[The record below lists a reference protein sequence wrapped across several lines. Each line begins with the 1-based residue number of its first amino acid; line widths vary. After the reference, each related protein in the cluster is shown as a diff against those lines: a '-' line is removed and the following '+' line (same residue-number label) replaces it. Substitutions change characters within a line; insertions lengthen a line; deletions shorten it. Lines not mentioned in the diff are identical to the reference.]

1 MRGYR
6 RPRSPT
12 LQKLAPNPSARLG
25 WGRAATIGL
34 AIVFGLYLALNWYL
48 NFRSPA
54 YTDYLSFW
62 AAGRLVLTGDP
73 AGAYEIARHGA
84 IIRNVTP
91 IAGLLPFP
99 YPPPFLIFATPF
111 SLLDHRLA
119 FPAWVIATLAFY
131 LLASRKVAA
140 SSIAVTHPAVLIA
153 GFYGQ
158 ASFFI
163 SGLFLGG
170 ASLLSRRPFVA
181 GAILGLLIIK
191 PHLAILLPV
200 AVIAGRL
207 WPAIAGAALSG
218 GAFLLIGL
226 LLFGADSYAGFLAMS
241 GKYADML
248 AKAWWPWTK
257 LISPFAFLRYFGV
270 GVAAALTAHAAIAA
284 AAAMLTWVAWSRKW
298 DERIPILAAASLLIS
313 PYLLSYDSLLLVAPL
328 GWLIGARRSSPA
340 IVLIWLLC
348 FFPVLHHFRL
358 YAGPNP
364 VPLAALIALF
374 VLAAPHLRRGSA
386 PTRSEG
392 AATD

>member
-1 MRGYR
+1 
-6 RPRSPT
+6 
-12 LQKLAPNPSARLG
+12 
-25 WGRAATIGL
+25 
-34 AIVFGLYLALNWYL
+34 VFGLYLALSWYL

-62 AAGRLVLTGDP
+62 AAGRLVLAGDA

-140 SSIAVTHPAVLIA
+140 PSIAVTHPAVLIA

-170 ASLLSRRPFVA
+170 ASLLSKRPFVA

-200 AVIAGRL
+200 AVIAGQL
-207 WPAIAGAALSG
+207 WPAIAGAALS
-218 GAFLLIGL
+218 AAALLLIGL
-226 LLFGADSYAGFLAMS
+226 LLFGPDSYAGFLAMS
-241 GKYADML
+241 GQYADMF
-248 AKAWWPWTK
+248 AKAWWPWEK
-257 LISPFAFLRYFGV
+257 LISPFAFLRFFGV
-270 GVAAALTAHAAIAA
+270 GAAAALAVHALIAA
-284 AAAMLTWVAWSRKW
+284 AAAMLTWVAWSRNW
-298 DERIPILAAASLLIS
+298 DEKIGILAAASLLIS

-328 GWLIGARRSSPA
+328 GCLARAKRSSLA
-340 IVLIWLLC
+340 IVAIWLLC
-348 FFPVLHHFRL
+348 VFPVLNHFRL

-364 VPLAALIALF
+364 VPLATVTALLI
-374 VLAAPHLRRGSA
+374 LAAPYLRRGSA
-386 PTRSEG
+386 PLRVGGS
-392 AATD
+392 AAR